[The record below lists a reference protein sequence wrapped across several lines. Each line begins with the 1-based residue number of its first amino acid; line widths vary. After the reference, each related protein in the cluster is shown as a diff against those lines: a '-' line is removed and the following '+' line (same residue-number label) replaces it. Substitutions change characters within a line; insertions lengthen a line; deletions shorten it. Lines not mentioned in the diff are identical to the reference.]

1 MCCSRQRLLPQCG
14 CERLAS
20 AAIAVWAPGGEG
32 CANADEHSFSARRPP
47 SSALAAAATTDHA
60 AIDAAAAGL
69 NKIATL
75 SILAVLPRSL
85 TLLSAL
91 DHTSPC
97 SRVLWTEG
105 DSYVLLVCG
114 EKRLESA
121 RCASARVGI
130 ILSKLQANTTGRRRH
145 PTREWGFVTNTSP
158 MDMWYRPHRHVRVYC
173 GRVPTVFG

>member
-105 DSYVLLVCG
+105 DSYVHSCLATYVGRAPSLSPFPPLV
-114 EKRLESA
+114 
-121 RCASARVGI
+121 
-130 ILSKLQANTTGRRRH
+130 
-145 PTREWGFVTNTSP
+145 TRESCERCVCARGS
-158 MDMWYRPHRHVRVYC
+158 VRSKSTGQSGAKCWADISCELCVC
-173 GRVPTVFG
+173 PERADNRQS